1 MKLKLPKPSFWL
13 ITLAVIWAAGI
24 ISVVYRFYNG
34 LGAATNL
41 SDQFPW
47 GIWIGFDILIGVALA
62 AGGFAVC
69 ATIYIFNLKEY
80 RPIGR
85 PTVLTAFLG
94 YVLVIVALLVDLGKP
109 YNVWHVITMWNHHSV
124 MFEVGWCVML
134 YTTVLFLE
142 FLPAF
147 FERFRMV
154 FWQDLFHRI
163 LIPLV
168 IAGVILSTL
177 HQSSLGSLYLI
188 VPTKLHPIWYS
199 GMLPVF
205 FFISALAGG
214 LAMVIFESYLSARA
228 FGKEIEH
235 RLLAQISR
243 VIAVVLMIYL
253 VLRLQNMVERGAF
266 KHVFD
271 GSSEGIFFLIEIILG
286 YITPMML
293 FFNARIRESKAGLF
307 FGAVLTL
314 FGLVMNR
321 LNVAIT
327 GMARSAGVEYLPS
340 WMEVAVTLSVIAAG
354 LFIFRLAS
362 KYLPVF
368 PREEKTGVH
377 QPPLIEAGGSGK
389 LAMGL
394 LAGLLILVLAGFG
407 YSLAVTRPNQ
417 SVDVPQAAQAIAAES
432 LEFPAPIEFVQSEE
446 SPGQVIFNHESHVDT
461 SAPNCKNCHA
471 GLFSIRASKAG
482 TAVQTRAVGHDQCG
496 TCHNGEKAFNYEES
510 CDGCHM
516 STE

>member
-1 MKLKLPKPSFWL
+1 MKFKLPKPSFWL
-13 ITLAVIWAAGI
+13 VTLAVIWAAGLF
-24 ISVVYRFYNG
+24 SVIYRFYNG

-41 SDQFPW
+41 SDAYPW

-94 YVLVIVALLVDLGKP
+94 YVLVIVALLIDLGKP

-168 IAGVILSTL
+168 IAGVVLSTL

-188 VPTKLHPIWYS
+188 VPSKLHPIWYS

-228 FGKEIEH
+228 FGKGIEQ
-235 RLLAQISR
+235 RLLANISR
-243 VIAVVLMIYL
+243 VIGVVLMIYL
-253 VLRLQNMVERGAF
+253 VLRLQNMIERGSIKYA
-266 KHVFD
+266 FD
-271 GSSEGIFFLIEIILG
+271 GSRESFFFLIEIILG
-286 YITPMML
+286 YITPMIL
-293 FFNARIRESKAGLF
+293 FFNAKVRASKAGLF
-307 FGAVLTL
+307 FAAVLTL

-327 GMARSAGVEYLPS
+327 GMARSAGVDYLPS
-340 WMEVAVTLSVIAAG
+340 WMEVAITLSIIAAG
-354 LFIFRLAS
+354 LVLFRLAA

-368 PREEKTGVH
+368 PREEKLGDH
-377 QPPLIEAGGSGK
+377 QPPLVEAGRKGK
-389 LAMGL
+389 LVMGL
-394 LAGLLILVLAGFG
+394 LAGLLVFLLAGFG
-407 YSLAVTRPNQ
+407 YSLATQKPNQ
-417 SVDVPQAAQAIAAES
+417 PAAVPEAARAIAAET
-432 LEFPAPIEFVQSEE
+432 LNFPAPITFTPSED
-446 SPGQVIFNHESHVDT
+446 SPGQVTFNHESHVDT
-461 SAPNCKNCHA
+461 SEPNCSSCHA

-482 TAVQTRAVGHDQCG
+482 AVSKSPAIGHDQCG

-516 STE
+516 SSE

>member
-1 MKLKLPKPSFWL
+1 MKFKLPKPSFWL
-13 ITLAVIWAAGI
+13 VTLAVIWAAGLF
-24 ISVVYRFYNG
+24 SVIYRFYNG

-41 SDQFPW
+41 SDAYPW

-94 YVLVIVALLVDLGKP
+94 YVLVIVALLIDLGKP

-188 VPTKLHPIWYS
+188 VPSKLHPIWYS

-228 FGKEIEH
+228 FGKGIEQ
-235 RLLAQISR
+235 RLLANISR
-243 VIAVVLMIYL
+243 VIGVVLMIYL
-253 VLRLQNMVERGAF
+253 VLRLQNMIERG
-266 KHVFD
+266 
-271 GSSEGIFFLIEIILG
+271 
-286 YITPMML
+286 
-293 FFNARIRESKAGLF
+293 
-307 FGAVLTL
+307 
-314 FGLVMNR
+314 
-321 LNVAIT
+321 
-327 GMARSAGVEYLPS
+327 
-340 WMEVAVTLSVIAAG
+340 
-354 LFIFRLAS
+354 
-362 KYLPVF
+362 
-368 PREEKTGVH
+368 
-377 QPPLIEAGGSGK
+377 
-389 LAMGL
+389 
-394 LAGLLILVLAGFG
+394 
-407 YSLAVTRPNQ
+407 
-417 SVDVPQAAQAIAAES
+417 
-432 LEFPAPIEFVQSEE
+432 
-446 SPGQVIFNHESHVDT
+446 
-461 SAPNCKNCHA
+461 
-471 GLFSIRASKAG
+471 
-482 TAVQTRAVGHDQCG
+482 
-496 TCHNGEKAFNYEES
+496 
-510 CDGCHM
+510 
-516 STE
+516 